1 MAGEVERLEPWQL
14 PGYLAQLRERGVA
27 EVGWNKERL
36 VLDEALKR
44 AEGLTETATVVADG
58 EQVYVAEPDHSADDP
73 PRIRP
78 VPLQIW
84 PRKP

>member
-1 MAGEVERLEPWQL
+1 MASEVERLEPWQL
-14 PGYLAQLRERGVA
+14 PGYLSALKGRGVA

-36 VLDEALKR
+36 AVDEALKR

-58 EQVYVAEPDHSADDP
+58 EQVYVAEPDHSADEP

>member
-1 MAGEVERLEPWQL
+1 MSGNVDRIEPWQL
-14 PGYLAQLRERGVA
+14 PGYLAQLRVRGTA

-36 VLDEALKR
+36 TLDAAIARAEALS
-44 AEGLTETATVVADG
+44 ETATVVTDG

-73 PRIRP
+73 PQVNP

-84 PRKP
+84 PRKS